1 MKTPLIMLLLL
12 LALAGGPAMAAQVSG
27 LYEAEVPVEGQDTEQ
42 RNKAIVE
49 AFRRVLVKVTGNRG
63 IVHHPQLAGDIP
75 KAPRYVQQ
83 YRYRLAPPEAPAAE
97 PSLEPETETAAAPVP
112 AGPVRMLRVQFD
124 QKAVDRLLRQ
134 RGMPVWGNTRP
145 TALVWLAVERDGR
158 RSLLSP
164 EADGEA
170 LAGVLAAADER
181 GVPMLFPLMD
191 LQDQS
196 NLQVS
201 DVWGGFGDNIRLASE
216 RYGPDA
222 IMTGRLVQFGPD
234 LWRAGWTL
242 YLDGDE
248 LIWDSEGDSLGMAV
262 EAGVQAGM
270 DVLASH
276 FAPLAGDSSTDR
288 LRLRITGV
296 RDIRGYARVKRYL
309 MELDAVEKADLAS
322 VEPDAVDY
330 VLQVRGGR
338 QMLEQDIALSNV
350 LLPAPREGTDT
361 ATPLPDP
368 GEPVL
373 RYRLRP

>member
-1 MKTPLIMLLLL
+1 
-12 LALAGGPAMAAQVSG
+12 
-27 LYEAEVPVEGQDTEQ
+27 
-42 RNKAIVE
+42 
-49 AFRRVLVKVTGNRG
+49 
-63 IVHHPQLAGDIP
+63 
-75 KAPRYVQQ
+75 
-83 YRYRLAPPEAPAAE
+83 
-97 PSLEPETETAAAPVP
+97 
-112 AGPVRMLRVQFD
+112 
-124 QKAVDRLLRQ
+124 
-134 RGMPVWGNTRP
+134 
-145 TALVWLAVERDGR
+145 
-158 RSLLSP
+158 
-164 EADGEA
+164 
-170 LAGVLAAADER
+170 AAADER